1 MYYILLHVTEIS
13 YIIGLSK
20 QEKGGLRMS
29 DNDNATR
36 KGSEK
41 KPVPFRIE
49 QETAEKLRALSK
61 DFSNQDSAFNALI
74 AAYERE
80 NLMMAQPQF
89 SEDIRQF
96 EEYQRFLS
104 AKYTDMLNALVT
116 ADERARTEV
125 RELLASKDATIQDLQ
140 SQLEKAKSSRETY
153 EKFYHDGKAE
163 NEAVKKELEKEQL
176 VSQGL
181 RSEIR
186 EKEEQNQSI
195 ISDKDRL
202 NDILSKAVDEKTKE
216 LEKLAEYPQRLEEKD
231 AEILSLKEQ
240 IGRLQDQAKE
250 DAYSHKMELL
260 EKDRQTEQAR
270 ADIRREMEAD
280 AARQREKHEAEM
292 EKIREKYEQ
301 AQSKIQELMER
312 ENRVK

>member
-1 MYYILLHVTEIS
+1 
-13 YIIGLSK
+13 
-20 QEKGGLRMS
+20 MS
-29 DNDNATR
+29 DNDNTTR
-36 KGSEK
+36 KSSDK

-216 LEKLAEYPQRLEEKD
+216 LEKLAEYPQRLE
-231 AEILSLKEQ
+231 
-240 IGRLQDQAKE
+240 
-250 DAYSHKMELL
+250 
-260 EKDRQTEQAR
+260 KDRQTEQAR
-270 ADIRREMEAD
+270 ADIRRELEAD

>member
-1 MYYILLHVTEIS
+1 
-13 YIIGLSK
+13 
-20 QEKGGLRMS
+20 
-29 DNDNATR
+29 
-36 KGSEK
+36 
-41 KPVPFRIE
+41 
-49 QETAEKLRALSK
+49 
-61 DFSNQDSAFNALI
+61 
-74 AAYERE
+74 
-80 NLMMAQPQF
+80 
-89 SEDIRQF
+89 
-96 EEYQRFLS
+96 
-104 AKYTDMLNALVT
+104 MLNALVT

-153 EKFYHDGKAE
+153 EKFYHDSVAE

-176 VSQGL
+176 VSQRL

-216 LEKLAEYPQRLEEKD
+216 LEKLAEYPQRLE
-231 AEILSLKEQ
+231 
-240 IGRLQDQAKE
+240 
-250 DAYSHKMELL
+250 
-260 EKDRQTEQAR
+260 KDRQTEQAR
-270 ADIRREMEAD
+270 ADIRRELEAD

>member
-1 MYYILLHVTEIS
+1 
-13 YIIGLSK
+13 
-20 QEKGGLRMS
+20 MS
-29 DNDNATR
+29 DNDNTTR
-36 KGSEK
+36 KSSDK

-125 RELLASKDATIQDLQ
+125 RELLASKDVTIQDLQ

-153 EKFYHDGKAE
+153 EKFYHESVAE
-163 NEAVKKELEKEQL
+163 NEAAKKELEKEQL

-181 RSEIR
+181 RSEIK

-202 NDILSKAVDEKTKE
+202 NDILSKAVNEKTKE
-216 LEKLAEYPQRLEEKD
+216 LEKLAEYLQR
-231 AEILSLKEQ
+231 
-240 IGRLQDQAKE
+240 
-250 DAYSHKMELL
+250 L

-270 ADIRREMEAD
+270 ADIRRELEAD

>member
-1 MYYILLHVTEIS
+1 MP
-13 YIIGLSK
+13 
-20 QEKGGLRMS
+20 
-29 DNDNATR
+29 DNDKMKKNTD
-36 KGSEK
+36 K

-49 QETAEKLRALSK
+49 AETAEKIRALSK
-61 DFSNQDSAFNALI
+61 DFSNQDTAFNALI

-104 AKYTDMLNALVT
+104 SKYTDMLNALAT
-116 ADERARTEV
+116 ADERARGEV

-153 EKFYHDGKAE
+153 EKFYHDSMAE
-163 NEAVKKELEKEQL
+163 KESMKKELEKEQL

-186 EKEEQNQSI
+186 EKEERHNSI
-195 ISDKDRL
+195 VSDKDRL

-216 LEKLAEYPQRLEEKD
+216 LEKLAGYPEQLAEKDKEIDSLEEQVRKL
-231 AEILSLKEQ
+231 E
-240 IGRLQDQAKE
+240 DQAKE
-250 DAYSHKMELL
+250 IGYSHKMELL
-260 EKDRQTEQAR
+260 EKDRQIEQAKAEVR
-270 ADIRREMEAD
+270 SEMDTE
-280 AARQREKHEAEM
+280 AARQRDKYEAEI
-292 EKIREKYEQ
+292 EKIRAKYEQ
-301 AQSKIQELMER
+301 AQIKIQELMEKR
-312 ENRVK
+312 AN

>member
-1 MYYILLHVTEIS
+1 
-13 YIIGLSK
+13 
-20 QEKGGLRMS
+20 MS
-29 DNDNATR
+29 DNDNTTR
-36 KGSEK
+36 KSSDK

-125 RELLASKDATIQDLQ
+125 RELLTSKDATIQDLQ

-216 LEKLAEYPQRLEEKD
+216 LEKLAEYPQRLE
-231 AEILSLKEQ
+231 
-240 IGRLQDQAKE
+240 
-250 DAYSHKMELL
+250 
-260 EKDRQTEQAR
+260 KDRQTEQAR